1 MKMVKKILLGLVAT
15 AAVLAL
21 ASCKMGAGEGDTE
34 GSKWDLTM
42 TVDATAEAKNPLA
55 EGKVFR
61 RFWKQ
66 FSTSEKVAE
75 ITTTITIDMSKQTYT
90 SGAFVSGL
98 IFDLNKNAD
107 DPKKVDFNL
116 IGVNPNTQ
124 KFYVERYVGISK
136 QDAELYDGTDKE
148 TDIAK
153 ANGTT
158 AINLE
163 TVSWTGK
170 GTKDSFGYALKDNMY
185 SVSNDGVVTCVVTIS
200 QENKKYSVKLG
211 DVTVAEYD
219 ASTSTNTAKIKKDK
233 AEVEYAVG
241 GIACYGNAGKGN
253 KLVVNYA
260 TEKDSVTG
268 KLEAEEIEE

>member
-1 MKMVKKILLGLVAT
+1 MKMVKKILLGLT
-15 AAVLAL
+15 AAAL
-21 ASCKMGAGEGDTE
+21 VSSFAGCKMGAGEGDTE

-42 TVDATAEAKNPLA
+42 TVDATDEAKNPLA

-75 ITTTITIDMSKQTYT
+75 IATTITIYAADQVYDETNKP
-90 SGAFVSGL
+90 AFVSGL

-107 DPKKVDFNL
+107 DSKKVDFNL
-116 IGVNPNTQ
+116 IGVNPKTQ

-136 QDAELYDGTDKE
+136 QDAELYDGTLE
-148 TDIAK
+148 QSDIAK

-158 AINLE
+158 ATDLE
-163 TVSWTGK
+163 LSTITKTKGWCALTDKMYKVS
-170 GTKDSFGYALKDNMY
+170 S
-185 SVSNDGVVTCVVTIS
+185 DGVVTCVVTIS

>member
-21 ASCKMGAGEGDTE
+21 ASCKMGAGEGETE
-34 GSKWDLTM
+34 GNKWDLTM

-61 RFWKQ
+61 RYWKE

-75 ITTTITIDMSKQTYT
+75 ITTTITINPADQVYDATKKP
-90 SGAFVSGL
+90 AFVSGL

-107 DPKKVDFNL
+107 DSKKVDFNL
-116 IGVNPNTQ
+116 IGVNPQTQ

-136 QDAELYDGTDKE
+136 QDAELYDGDSTQ
-148 TDIAK
+148 TDIAA

-158 AINLE
+158 ATSLE
-163 TVSWTGK
+163 LASAKKSGAWCALTDKMYKVS
-170 GTKDSFGYALKDNMY
+170 S
-185 SVSNDGVVTCVVTIS
+185 DGVVTCVVTIS

-253 KLVVNYA
+253 KLVVNY
-260 TEKDSVTG
+260 TTDKESVTG